1 MTRWSAALASA
12 AITVGCAL
20 TLSAPRFTVWAD
32 DAPATS
38 KDGLELKT
46 KTESRLVYVR
56 PGATFDQFN
65 KVAILN
71 PYIEFSKDWLK
82 EYNRS
87 VSVSRQIKDSDL
99 ETAKESLSKQFK
111 QVFTQELAHGNYQ
124 VTDSGGPGVLVLR
137 PALVNIA
144 VSAPD
149 LMTPGRTRVY
159 AENAGSMTLYLELWD
174 AQSNMILARIV
185 DAQSER
191 HPFAQRTTTVTNRA
205 AADRIM
211 TMWAEE
217 LRKKLDLAK
226 GK

>member
-1 MTRWSAALASA
+1 MTRRSAALLSA
-12 AITVGCAL
+12 ALIVGCAL
-20 TLSAPRFTVWAD
+20 TLTVPRFTVWAD
-32 DAPATS
+32 DAPASS

-46 KTESRLVYVR
+46 KTDSRLVYVR
-56 PGATFDQFN
+56 PGATFNQFD
-65 KVAILN
+65 KVAILD
-71 PYIEFSKDWLK
+71 PYIEFSKDWLQ
-82 EYNRS
+82 EYNRR
-87 VSVSRQIKDSDL
+87 VSVSRQIRDRDL

-111 QVFTQELAHGNYQ
+111 KVFAQELSRGNYQ

-159 AENAGSMTLYLELWD
+159 AQSAGSMTLYLELWD
-174 AQSNMILARIV
+174 AQSNTILARIV
-185 DAQSER
+185 DAQSDR
-191 HPFAQRTTTVTNRA
+191 QPFAQRTTTVTNRA

-211 TMWAEE
+211 TMWAQE
-217 LRKKLDLAK
+217 LRKKLDLAE